1 MCREPRLGRRCARV
15 SIAQSKSCQ
24 AKTVNMGGSDMA
36 PQTPQRSDRPGGAV
50 AVLDSR
56 SLAITVRSRAHS
68 RGAPMVSARVTDSGF
83 VAFGSRF
90 RLRRWAAKI
99 SLRSSAL
106 VVREALLQLV
116 DHQHAGRHRLGHPQR
131 LVEILLRLA
140 DVLVVEARRLHLE
153 QRQPPLARDGARE
166 QRLAG
171 PWTPSSRIAR
181 SASNVVKP
189 RSRSTSRSR
198 SAGDRPIDT
207 GRSRAHSATTRLTTL
222 LSSSASGRSSVNRAV
237 SGASSGGSSTFTAD
251 IMMTRRSW
259 PKAGARSRHL
269 RATAE
274 SACRRWRSAGR
285 SGAGRW

>member
-1 MCREPRLGRRCARV
+1 
-15 SIAQSKSCQ
+15 
-24 AKTVNMGGSDMA
+24 MGGPDMA

-83 VAFGSRF
+83 VVFRSRF

-106 VVREALLQLV
+106 VVGEALLQLV
-116 DHQHAGRHRLGHPQR
+116 DHQHAGRHLLGHPQR
-131 LVEILLRLA
+131 LVEILLCLA
-140 DVLVVEARRLHLE
+140 DVLVVEAR
-153 QRQPPLARDGARE
+153 
-166 QRLAG
+166 
-171 PWTPSSRIAR
+171 SRIAR

-207 GRSRAHSATTRLTTL
+207 GRSRAHSATT
-222 LSSSASGRSSVNRAV
+222 
-237 SGASSGGSSTFTAD
+237 
-251 IMMTRRSW
+251 
-259 PKAGARSRHL
+259 
-269 RATAE
+269 
-274 SACRRWRSAGR
+274 
-285 SGAGRW
+285 